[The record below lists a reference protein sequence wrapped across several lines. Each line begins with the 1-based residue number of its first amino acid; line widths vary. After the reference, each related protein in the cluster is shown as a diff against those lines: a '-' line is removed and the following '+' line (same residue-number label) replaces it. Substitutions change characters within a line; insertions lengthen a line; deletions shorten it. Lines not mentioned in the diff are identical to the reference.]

1 MKIAMNEFI
10 KRLES
15 EKIFAHD
22 RAQLELKSEFI
33 PSEKEEDQLFAQELY
48 VFTPNSLDINPLTYS
63 KTDFYQD
70 RVNFIRYKTPVFSI
84 EELLNVQNLS
94 SPLCRT
100 EKLIAETPIEKDKLV
115 DELKLLA
122 NVFSSALREQVRALY
137 HDWKDLGKKVFSYS
151 VSIEKQS
158 KELFSRLKALLT
170 ELETDPSLHF
180 CKKTLLYSEEY
191 MRNSL
196 IFFLTGLLDQVQ
208 VEKLAKNLE
217 AKKVLQNL
225 CLVQK
230 NALQELRVE
239 PEDLQ
244 KGSNEQEY
252 FLYRQGLLNKFV
264 FSSLFLSLQEK
275 KYDTHLQNIVGSIA
289 AACGMSVFLILL
301 VLPGNVFGVDSQIFI
316 LATVVVYVIREL
328 LKDAIKTVSLRKA
341 SRFFPDQTT
350 IISSPKTQHPMG
362 RMTEGY
368 VHLPLNSLPHEI
380 SKIRNEQFHDV
391 MEDIERPETV
401 FHYKKTLLL
410 HNLNANQG
418 RRNCLN
424 IIFRYNIEKLLHKAD
439 DPFHRYLTL
448 NEKSHLQSVILPKVY
463 HINIIMKNTTYIKK
477 KEVKS
482 EYKKFRLIVNK
493 QGICRIEQI
502 RD

>member
-1 MKIAMNEFI
+1 MKDTMDEFI
-10 KRLES
+10 KKLES

-33 PSEKEEDQLFAQELY
+33 PSEKEDEQLFVQELY
-48 VFTPNSLDINPLTYS
+48 MFIPNSLDINPLTYS
-63 KTDFYQD
+63 KADFYQD

-84 EELLNVQNLS
+84 EELLNLQNSS
-94 SPLCRT
+94 SPLCRIDRLT
-100 EKLIAETPIEKDKLV
+100 SQASIDKDKV
-115 DELKLLA
+115 IDELKLLA
-122 NVFSSALREQVRALY
+122 NTFNSALREQIRALY
-137 HDWKDLGKKVFSYS
+137 NEWKNSGDKVLTYS
-151 VSIEKQS
+151 LTLEEQS
-158 KELFSRLKALLT
+158 KQLFSRLNILFPLFEK
-170 ELETDPSLHF
+170 EESLHF

-191 MRNSL
+191 MQNAL

-208 VEKLAKNLE
+208 TEKLTQHIE

-225 CLVQK
+225 CLIQK
-230 NALQELRVE
+230 EALQKLRTE

-252 FLYRQGLLNKFV
+252 FLYRQGLLNKFI

-328 LKDAIKTVSLRKA
+328 LKDAIKTFSFRKA

-350 IISSPKTQHPMG
+350 IISSPKTQQSMG

-368 VHLPLNSLPHEI
+368 VHLPLTSLPHEI
-380 SKIRNEQFHDV
+380 LKIRNEQFHYV
-391 MEDIERPETV
+391 LEDIGRPETV

-410 HNLNANQG
+410 QNSGTKQG

-439 DPFHRYLTL
+439 DPFHHYLTL
-448 NEKSHLQSVILPKVY
+448 NASSQLQSLILPKVY

-477 KEVKS
+477 KEVKA
-482 EYKKFRLIVNK
+482 EYKKFRLVVNK
-493 QGICRIEQI
+493 QGIRRIEQI
-502 RD
+502 RS